1 MYSAATTTLKK
12 VFGHNLKKIEEQCW
26 LSAVFKSAAMLFL
39 QPRARRA
46 LTFQGVCFS
55 FVVVVVVVVVV
66 NGSIHVVVSAS
77 ELISDCKI
85 VLESL

>member
-55 FVVVVVVVVVV
+55 FVVVVVVVV

>member
-55 FVVVVVVVVVV
+55 FVVVVVVVVV